1 MAIVVSTQKTNN
13 NNNKKSFY
21 EEFSDEDCDEEQS
34 CGICGDVY
42 DSKGENYIKLKC
54 GHEYCYTCI
63 SEYFKM
69 LDLKSKEYKYS
80 STSTNLKRECPYCR
94 APAALLPLKMGVK
107 YIKGV
112 HRAPIKKKYTDRKQC
127 IAICKSGH
135 QCKKYAKEGNNGY
148 CSLHNEENSNL
159 CCKKIVISQNNST
172 KVQCLGICKSGLQC
186 KRYGKAEFNGYCSQ
200 HKDQFKG

>member
-1 MAIVVSTQKTNN
+1 MNQILEVNTPN
-13 NNNKKSFY
+13 
-21 EEFSDEDCDEEQS
+21 EDCE
-34 CGICGDVY
+34 CRICGD
-42 DSKGENYIKLKC
+42 DLSSEPKMKLKC

-148 CSLHNEENSNL
+148 CVLHNEENSNS

-186 KRYGKAEFNGYCSQ
+186 KRCGKAEFNGYCSQ